1 MNNPQRLTHRYR
13 LLAALCAST
22 FLTLMPALSQTATN
36 IAFLGTNNPSP
47 FPAFQVDSGF
57 TSAPL
62 SQGATTLTLSVPFS
76 NGQTVFG
83 AFGSLAA
90 PVSFDWSSYD
100 EIAFSLSATVP
111 TGASLAV
118 DFYASDLATV
128 LATAS
133 LPIGNMTPS
142 ATNSVVFQFS
152 TGTIADLTDVGGL
165 FMTWAGDS
173 STGPPADTA
182 LTIHSIQA
190 VPEPSTWALLGSAL
204 FVFGLV
210 AWRRRSLARR

>member
-1 MNNPQRLTHRYR
+1 MHNSQHLAQSHRI
-13 LLAALCAST
+13 LAALCAGT

-36 IAFLGTNNPSP
+36 IGYLGTNNPSP
-47 FPAFQVDSGF
+47 FPAFEIDSVF

-62 SQGATTLTLSVPFS
+62 IQGATTLSLTVPFS

-100 EIAFSLSATVP
+100 QIAFSLSATVP

-133 LPIGNMTPS
+133 LPIGSMTPS

-190 VPEPSTWALLGSAL
+190 VPEPSTWALLTTTALVSAFL
-204 FVFGLV
+204 
-210 AWRRRSLARR
+210 AWRRRSLARH